1 MIQAGAARRAPER
14 WRSDDISMALTSLV
28 AALARNR
35 VIGIGNRLPWR
46 LPEDLERFKA
56 LTMGAPVIMG
66 RRTHESIGRP
76 LPGRR
81 NIVVT
86 RQRGASWAGCVV
98 AHSLDEA
105 LAAAAAAAEAFVIG
119 GAELYAQ
126 ALPRAGRLY
135 LTLIDAEYPGD
146 AWFPE
151 LDPAGW
157 REIERAAAV
166 GAGGLGYAFVT
177 YERAP
182 ASPG

>member
-1 MIQAGAARRAPER
+1 
-14 WRSDDISMALTSLV
+14 MALTALV

-46 LPEDLERFKA
+46 LPEDLERFKR

-86 RQRGASWAGCVV
+86 RARGATWDGCVV
-98 AHSLDEA
+98 VHSLDEA
-105 LAAAAAAAEAFVIG
+105 LAAAGDAAAAFVIG
-119 GAELYAQ
+119 GAELYVQ
-126 ALPRAGRLY
+126 ALPRADRLY

-151 LDPAGW
+151 LDPAVW
-157 REIERAAAV
+157 REIEREPAIS
-166 GAGGLGYAFVT
+166 AGGVGYAFVT
-177 YERAP
+177 YDR
-182 ASPG
+182 G

>member
-1 MIQAGAARRAPER
+1 MT
-14 WRSDDISMALTSLV
+14 LVSLV

-35 VIGIGNRLPWR
+35 VIGVGNRLPWR
-46 LPEDLERFKA
+46 LPEDLQRFKR
-56 LTMGAPVIMG
+56 LTLGAPVIMG
-66 RRTHESIGRP
+66 RRTHESIGRA

-86 RQRGASWAGCVV
+86 RARAARWEGCVV

-105 LAAAAAAAEAFVIG
+105 LAAATGAAEAFVIG

-126 ALPRAGRLY
+126 ALPRADRLY
-135 LTLIDAEYPGD
+135 LTLIDADYAGD

-157 REIERAAAV
+157 RELERRAAV

-177 YERAP
+177 YERNRKPRMNADEC
-182 ASPG
+182 G

>member
-1 MIQAGAARRAPER
+1 MTLI
-14 WRSDDISMALTSLV
+14 SLV

-35 VIGIGNRLPWR
+35 AIGIGNRLPWR
-46 LPEDLERFKA
+46 LPEDLRRFKR

-66 RRTHESIGRP
+66 RRTRESIGRP

-86 RQRGASWAGCVV
+86 RQRAASWEGCVV

-105 LAAAAAAAEAFVIG
+105 LAAATDAPEVFVIG

-126 ALPRAGRLY
+126 ALARAGRLY

-157 REIERAAAV
+157 REIERAASV
-166 GAGGLGYAFVT
+166 SAGGLAYAFVT
-177 YERAP
+177 YERAA